1 MRREDGRRWT
11 ILFIRQGATESHSF
25 ELSEGK
31 AVLLL
36 SAMLLTVAAMFL
48 VIGRWTQGA
57 REEAQI
63 EQLKTRV
70 AVLSRENAR
79 VVELA
84 DRLDELEQTY
94 SRFQRIFGGTL
105 SESDEQ
111 AVAASAPAQPSDRSA
126 DAGQADGNRTLPH
139 AWPIVEQGYVTRQYG
154 DGGHGGLDIAV
165 PSGSYVRA
173 SGDGVVV
180 DAEEDSEYGIYVRIE
195 HADRFSSL
203 YAHNSW
209 MFVQAGDTVE
219 RGEIIALSGNT
230 GRSTA
235 PHLHVEIE
243 RDGEQLD
250 PMLFIGGGD

>member
-1 MRREDGRRWT
+1 MRRKDGRRWT
-11 ILFIRQGATESHSF
+11 ILFIRQGTTESHSF

-31 AVLLL
+31 AALLL
-36 SAMLLTVAAMFL
+36 SALVLTVAALFL
-48 VIGRWTQGA
+48 IVGRWTQGA

-70 AVLSRENAR
+70 AVLSRENAG

-84 DRLDELEQTY
+84 DRLEELEQTY
-94 SRFQRIFGGTL
+94 SRFQRILGGTS
-105 SESDEQ
+105 SESDGQ
-111 AVAASAPAQPSDRSA
+111 AVAVAARAQPSDRSV
-126 DAGQADGNRTLPH
+126 DAGQTDGDRTVPH

-154 DGGHGGLDIAV
+154 DGGHEGLDIAV
-165 PSGSYVRA
+165 PTGSYVRA
-173 SGDGVVV
+173 SGDGVIV
-180 DAEEDSEYGIYVRIE
+180 DAAEDPEYGMYVRIE
-195 HADRFSSL
+195 HADRLSSL

-209 MFVQAGDTVE
+209 MFVQAGDSVE

-235 PHLHVEIE
+235 PHLHMEIE
-243 RDGEQLD
+243 RDGEKLD